1 MSEKI
6 PVYHIINMFFVG
18 AVFTLLLTAIC
29 FQHIP
34 LEWLKENS
42 DFLSDWAVM
51 ISAAIFIVMFEVGFI
66 INRMGAV
73 LIAPLY
79 SKLSIWPREK
89 YDADISELEQQN
101 PRVQAMVTE
110 LTLMRSHIMISI
122 LLIIPVVLCI
132 KWYWVGINILAV
144 VIFTLG
150 GRRHNEKINIIR
162 KQFADQRNK
171 QQQHDQERQQQA
183 AQLLS

>member
-1 MSEKI
+1 
-6 PVYHIINMFFVG
+6 
-18 AVFTLLLTAIC
+18 
-29 FQHIP
+29 
-34 LEWLKENS
+34 
-42 DFLSDWAVM
+42 
-51 ISAAIFIVMFEVGFI
+51 
-66 INRMGAV
+66 
-73 LIAPLY
+73 
-79 SKLSIWPREK
+79 
-89 YDADISELEQQN
+89 
-101 PRVQAMVTE
+101 MVTE